1 MNKSLLKGYGIA
13 LATFAADQLSKYLI
27 LESVQ
32 LPDKGQIEL
41 LPFFNLTMVW
51 NRGVS
56 FGMMNNLSHPEYI
69 LGGLAL
75 VIIAFLTGWLM
86 KSTRCI
92 TYAGIGLVIGGALGN
107 LLDRLRFGAVADFL
121 DFHVAGYHWPA
132 FNIADA
138 AICIG
143 AALLVW
149 ESFTEKKHA

>member
-1 MNKSLLKGYGIA
+1 MNKSLVKGYAIA
-13 LATFAADQLSKYLI
+13 LATLVADQLSKYLI
-27 LESVQ
+27 LASVN
-32 LPDKGQIEL
+32 LPEKGQIEL

-56 FGMMNNLSHPEYI
+56 FGMMNNLKHPEYI
-69 LGGLAL
+69 LSGLAL
-75 VIIAFLTGWLM
+75 VIIAVLTGWLM
-86 KSTRCI
+86 KSTRRI
-92 TYAGIGLVIGGALGN
+92 SFIGIGIVIGGALGN
-107 LLDRLRFGAVADFL
+107 MVDRFRFGAVADFL

-149 ESFTEKKHA
+149 ESFTEKNHA